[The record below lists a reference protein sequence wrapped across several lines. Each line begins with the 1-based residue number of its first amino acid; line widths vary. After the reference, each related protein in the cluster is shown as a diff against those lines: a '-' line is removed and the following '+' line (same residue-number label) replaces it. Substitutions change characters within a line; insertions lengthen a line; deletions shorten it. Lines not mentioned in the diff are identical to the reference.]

1 MRRLVFAYAA
11 ALLTLPFGAAAQ
23 ECCRAWDRPYLCT
36 LEGSVSR
43 PGQRGKPL
51 QPGEELQIPAG
62 ETAELR
68 FRGRDQ
74 AGQPFPE
81 DRLAV
86 EIDLDDR
93 CGDRVRV
100 ERPQPDRLHVTAGT
114 QRGEC
119 RAVLWIPGNVNLEWP
134 LRFEVV
140 GVARKGYTRAQAE
153 FIARRVYLA
162 LLARE
167 PDAGG
172 FSGAVAQIQKGK
184 LDSFVEGAAR
194 SPEFA
199 QVRTGVTPAA
209 LLEEFYRAVLN
220 REPDTSGARKYL
232 PEMTKRRHAAV
243 LLALLRSQEFDEI
256 LLREAGR

>member
-1 MRRLVFAYAA
+1 MRRTVLACAV
-11 ALLTLPFGAAAQ
+11 ALMAFPLTAEAQ
-23 ECCRAWDRPYLCT
+23 ECCQAWDRPYLCT
-36 LEGSVSR
+36 LEGNVSR

-51 QPGEELQIPAG
+51 RPGEEVQVPAG

-74 AGQPFPE
+74 AGQPCPE

-114 QRGEC
+114 ERGDC
-119 RAVLWIPGNVNLEWP
+119 RAVVWVPGNLNLEWP
-134 LRFEVV
+134 VRFEVV
-140 GVARKGYTRAQAE
+140 GVARKGYTRSQAE

-162 LLARE
+162 LLARD
-167 PDAGG
+167 PDPGG

-194 SPEFA
+194 SSEFA
-199 QVRTGVTPAA
+199 QVRAGVPPTT
-209 LLEEFYRAVLN
+209 LLEEFYKAVLD
-220 REPDTSGARKYL
+220 RAPDTSGVRKYL

-243 LLALLRSQEFDEI
+243 LLTLLRSEEFDAI

>member
-1 MRRLVFAYAA
+1 MA
-11 ALLTLPFGAAAQ
+11 LPFNTEAQ
-23 ECCRAWDRPYLCT
+23 ECCQAWDRPYLCT

-51 QPGEELQIPAG
+51 QPGEEVQVPAG

-68 FRGRDQ
+68 FRGSDQ
-74 AGQPFPE
+74 TGQPFPE
-81 DRLAV
+81 DRLTV
-86 EIDLDDR
+86 EVDLDDR
-93 CGDRVRV
+93 CGDRVRID
-100 ERPQPDRLHVTAGT
+100 RPRPDRLHVTAGT
-114 QRGEC
+114 ERGEC
-119 RAVLWIPGNVNLEWP
+119 RAVVWVPGNLNLEWP
-134 LRFEVV
+134 VRFEVV
-140 GVARKGYTRAQAE
+140 GVARKGYTRNQAE

-167 PDAGG
+167 PDPGG

-194 SPEFA
+194 SPEFVE
-199 QVRTGVTPAA
+199 VRGGASPAT
-209 LLEEFYRAVLN
+209 LLEEFYKGALGRA
-220 REPDTSGARKYL
+220 PDTAGVRRYL

-243 LLALLRSQEFDEI
+243 LLALLRSEEFDAI